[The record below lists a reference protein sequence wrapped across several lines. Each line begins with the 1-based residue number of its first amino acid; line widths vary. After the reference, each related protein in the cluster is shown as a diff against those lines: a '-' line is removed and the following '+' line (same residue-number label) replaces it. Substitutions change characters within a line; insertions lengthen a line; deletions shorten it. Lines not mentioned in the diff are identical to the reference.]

1 MKERQRH
8 SKRKEEVLFS
18 LYRYQTHFGSS
29 FSLIFFIALSLF
41 LSRGG
46 FCVFFHNYFAAS
58 YLLFVVCDRTSNKK
72 QATGRRKNATGAE
85 GKVRQEK
92 RKRLKTK
99 QKRK

>member
-8 SKRKEEVLFS
+8 SKRKEEVLFRCTDTKHILVLLS
-18 LYRYQTHFGSS
+18 LSFFYRS
-29 FSLIFFIALSLF
+29 FSFSF
-41 LSRGG
+41 SRW
-46 FCVFFHNYFAAS
+46 VLRFFHNYFAAS